1 MATQVA
7 KTMSCESIYYV
18 GDTKRCPY
26 GPRDLRQVQ
35 QFSQEIAL
43 WLKDKGAK
51 LIIIACNTATAAA
64 LDTLSQSM
72 DIPVVGVVRPG
83 AAGAVAATKT
93 KRIGVLATQGTV
105 DSGIYEKEI
114 HKILPEAKV
123 VQSAAPKFVELVE
136 HTLAQA
142 APDADMPELFD
153 TSDVL
158 DIVKEYT
165 QVLVEADVDTV
176 VLGCTHFPVLAKP
189 IQKVLGDHVVL
200 VNPASLA
207 AVKAKEVLAD
217 LGDEM
222 AVGSPVVDS
231 APADPVAV
239 ANALAGAATAVANAP
254 AGVAPVS
261 HTEDGC
267 VDIHPVY
274 RFATT
279 ADDIDLFS
287 RAASRIFPY
296 HISSVEHISLQ
307 CLESYDKK

>member
-1 MATQVA
+1 MANNPIGIFDSGLGGLTVATQVA

-189 IQKVLGDHVVL
+189 IQKVLGEHVVL

-222 AVGSPVVDS
+222 AMSSPVVDS
-231 APADPVAV
+231 APVDSAAV
-239 ANALAGAATAVANAP
+239 ANASVGAVTVVANAP
-254 AGVAPVS
+254 AG
-261 HTEDGC
+261 D
-267 VDIHPVY
+267 
-274 RFATT
+274 RK
-279 ADDIDLFS
+279 
-287 RAASRIFPY
+287 
-296 HISSVEHISLQ
+296 SVV
-307 CLESYDKK
+307 